1 MSHVVACNGYSQG
14 TVRTG
19 YEQVIAQRTSDTF
32 ATSATADGIVKSI
45 NDSGYIV
52 EYANG
57 ETKGYPLGR
66 KYGSAAGLTIPH
78 SVITNLKEGQKFK
91 EGDIL
96 SYNEG
101 FFEKDL
107 LNPSNV
113 VWKSGITVKTAL
125 MESTETIED
134 CSAISAKTA
143 SRLTTKTTKVKDVI
157 IDFKQS
163 VHKLAKVGT
172 SLISEDI
179 LCIIEDSVSTEATL
193 FNKESLDT
201 LRILSAM
208 APQAHVNGIIERIEI
223 YYHGDREDM
232 SASLKDLTAISDR
245 ELGKRNKAIGKKA
258 FTGQVDEGF
267 RIDGEPLALDTADIR
282 FYITGDVP
290 MGVGDKGVFANQLKS
305 VIGNIFENKVTTES
319 GVEIDAMFS
328 YNAIQ
333 ARIVNSSLLIGTAG
347 SLLEVIAKN
356 AVDLYFK

>member
-1 MSHVVACNGYSQG
+1 MSHIVSCSGYSQG

-19 YEQVIAQRTSDTF
+19 YEQVVAQRTSDTF
-32 ATSATADGIVKSI
+32 ATSAIADGVVKSVT
-45 NDSGYIV
+45 DSGIIV

-57 ETKGYPLGR
+57 ETKGYETGR
-66 KYGSAAGLTIPH
+66 RYGAAAGLTIPH
-78 SVITNLKEGQKFK
+78 SVVSDLKEGQKFK

-125 MESTETIED
+125 MESTDTIED

-143 SRLTTKTTKVKDVI
+143 KLLTTKTTKVKDVVV
-157 IDFKQS
+157 DFKQS
-163 VHKLAKVGT
+163 IHKLVKVGT

-193 FNKESLDT
+193 FDKESLDT

-208 APQAHVNGIIERIEI
+208 APQAHANGIIERIEI
-223 YYHGDREDM
+223 YYHGDKEDM
-232 SASLKDLTAISDR
+232 SASLKDLVTISDR

-282 FYITGDVP
+282 FYITGDIP
-290 MGVGDKGVFANQLKS
+290 AGNGDKGVFANQLKS
-305 VIGNIFENKVTTES
+305 VFGTIYENKITTES
-319 GVEIDAMFS
+319 GVEVDAIFGYKS
-328 YNAIQ
+328 IQ
-333 ARIVNSSLLIGTAG
+333 ARIVNSSLLIGTTA
-347 SLLEVIAKN
+347 SLLEVIAKG
-356 AVDLYFK
+356 AVDIYFK